1 MSHLLQILLL
11 LSLVVAA
18 AKLAGA
24 AATRIGQPAVFG
36 ELLAGLLLGP
46 TVLNVLSWP
55 VFTMTASEAPRAVA
69 VPLMGLATDLAD
81 VGVILLMLVAGLET
95 DLDQMRKVGTAAFW
109 SAAGGVALPM
119 AGGILTAAAFGMPV
133 FWTGIFV
140 GTILTATSVS
150 ISAQVLMEL
159 GVLRSKE
166 GMTILGAAVIDDVMG
181 LIVLSVVVAF
191 AQASGGGI
199 APFAMLAI
207 VGRMLLFFG
216 GAILLGRY
224 FERILAWAD
233 GLGVS
238 QGLLATVTVIAF
250 VYGWA
255 AEYIGG
261 VAAIT
266 GSYLAGVLLTRTSF
280 KTRIDDGVH
289 PLTYSLLVPM
299 FFITIGLRANG
310 RELGPHAVFTVI
322 LVLVAVVGKIIGCG
336 GFARLC
342 GFSNRESLRVGLGM
356 ISRGEV
362 GLIVAGYGL
371 SHGVIEQDVFSASV
385 LMVLAT
391 TMITPPLLR
400 LAYPSV
406 PRGPHVAVEEAF
418 TAIPDEVH
426 DAIGAASPHTGH
438 HG

>member
-11 LSLVVAA
+11 LSLVIAA

-24 AATRIGQPAVFG
+24 AATRVGQPAVFG
-36 ELLAGLLLGP
+36 ELLVGLLLGP

-55 VFTMTASEAPRAVA
+55 VFSAVTTETAGSAS
-69 VPLMGLATDLAD
+69 VPLLGLTNDLAD

-95 DLDQMRKVGTAAFW
+95 DLDQMRTVGTAAFW
-109 SAAGGVALPM
+109 SACGGVALPM

-159 GVLRSKE
+159 GVLKSKE
-166 GMTILGAAVIDDVMG
+166 GATILGAAVIDDVMG

-191 AQASGGGI
+191 AQAAGGGS
-199 APFAMLAI
+199 AMQMLVI

-216 GAILLGRY
+216 AAILVGRY
-224 FERILAWAD
+224 FEPIAAWGD
-233 GLGVS
+233 SLGVS
-238 QGLLATVTVIAF
+238 QGLLATVTLLAF
-250 VYGWA
+250 LYAWA
-255 AEYIGG
+255 AEYVGG

-280 KTRIDDGVH
+280 KTRIDEGVH
-289 PLTYSLLVPM
+289 PLTYSLLVPI
-299 FFITIGLRANG
+299 FFISIGLRANG
-310 RELGPHAVFTVI
+310 RELGAHAAFT
-322 LVLVAVVGKIIGCG
+322 LVLLLVAIAGKIVGCG
-336 GFARLC
+336 ALARMC
-342 GFSNRESLRVGLGM
+342 GFSTRESVRVGIGM

-371 SHGVIEQDVFSASV
+371 SHGVIGQDVFSAAVIVV
-385 LMVLAT
+385 LGT

-400 LAYPSV
+400 LAYPKATT
-406 PRGPHVAVEEAF
+406 RPHVAVEEAF
-418 TAIPDEVH
+418 TAIPDDVH
-426 DAIGAASPHTGH
+426 DAVGTSPTHSGH

>member
-11 LSLVVAA
+11 LSLVIAA

-36 ELLAGLLLGP
+36 ELLVGLLLGP
-46 TVLNVLSWP
+46 TVFNVLSWP
-55 VFTMTASEAPRAVA
+55 LFSGIGSETPGAAP
-69 VPLMGLATDLAD
+69 VPLLGLLNDLAD

-95 DLDQMRKVGTAAFW
+95 DLDQMRRVGTAAFW

-119 AGGILTAAAFGMPV
+119 AGGIVAAAAFGMPV

-166 GMTILGAAVIDDVMG
+166 GSTILGAAVIDDVMG
-181 LIVLSVVVAF
+181 IIVLSVVVAF
-191 AQASGGGI
+191 AQASGGVSGLQMI
-199 APFAMLAI
+199 LI
-207 VGRMLLFFG
+207 VVRMLVFFG
-216 GAILLGRY
+216 GAILVGRY
-224 FERILAWAD
+224 FDRILTWGD
-233 GLGVS
+233 RLGVS
-238 QGLLATVTVIAF
+238 QGLLATVTLLAF
-250 VYGWA
+250 LYAWA
-255 AEYIGG
+255 AEYVGQ

-266 GSYLAGVLLTRTSF
+266 GSYLAGVLLTRTSY
-280 KTRIDDGVH
+280 KTRIDEGVH
-289 PLTYSLLVPM
+289 PLTYSLLVPV

-310 RELGPHAVFTVI
+310 RELGSQAMFTIV
-322 LVLVAVVGKIIGCG
+322 LLLVAIVGKIIGSG
-336 GFARLC
+336 LLARIC
-342 GFSNRESLRVGLGM
+342 GFSNLEAIRVGLGM

-371 SHGVIEQDVFSASV
+371 THGVIGQDVFSASV

-400 LAYPSV
+400 LAYP
-406 PRGPHVAVEEAF
+406 RRPHGAHIAVEEAF
-418 TAIPDEVH
+418 TGIPEEVH
-426 DAIGAASPHTGH
+426 DAIGSSQSGRH
-438 HG
+438 H